1 MDNSDLAAA
10 ALKPDLRA
18 KCNCRKQTKMGKP
31 NKTCPKCHGTGTV
44 TACKDC
50 EASGWSRVQN
60 KICPKCAGTG
70 HT

>member
-31 NKTCPKCHGTGTV
+31 NKMCPKCHGTGTV

-50 EASGWSRVQN
+50 SGSGWDGKKQCLCVGCSGKGWR
-60 KICPKCAGTG
+60 
-70 HT
+70 